1 MQVKSRG
8 GIFRGEFPT
17 AAFFEK
23 NPTAQFR
30 GPFWTAFSERTPNPA
45 IDARAAFCAMLP
57 MVKIA
62 IDYAGGLR
70 CNAVHGPSGA
80 RLETD
85 APVDNHGR
93 GESFSPTD
101 LVATALGTCMAT
113 VMGIYAERKD
123 IDLRGMKIEVTKE
136 MTQSPPR
143 RIAGLATEI
152 WMPAGLA
159 HDSALE
165 HAAKTCPVHQSLH
178 LDIAKPVVFHWAR

>member
-1 MQVKSRG
+1 
-8 GIFRGEFPT
+8 
-17 AAFFEK
+17 
-23 NPTAQFR
+23 
-30 GPFWTAFSERTPNPA
+30 
-45 IDARAAFCAMLP
+45 

-113 VMGIYAERKD
+113 VMGIYAERKG

-143 RIAGLATEI
+143 RIAGLA
-152 WMPAGLA
+152 
-159 HDSALE
+159 HDPALE
-165 HAAKTCPVHQSLH
+165 NAAKTCPVHQSLH